1 VARFPGR
8 LKLKSLSISAKRSQN
23 GESSEAALVTVVN
36 ALSPA
41 LVEVSEKKVVAISS
55 MPLVS

>member
-8 LKLKSLSISAKRSQN
+8 LKLKSLSIAAKRSQN
-23 GESSEAALVTVVN
+23 GEASQAVLVTVVN

-41 LVEVSEKKVVAISS
+41 LVEVSDKKVVAISS
-55 MPLVS
+55 MLLVS